1 MRIAVAVALLLLSLS
16 VRSASLIAE
25 VESDLYQRPPV
36 PERWI
41 PADHAAVIN
50 SAREYPREPLRS
62 IEIADF
68 VRVYGVPTYLA
79 SPRSN
84 KGYSFLVYE
93 MADGFKLLVHIGSV
107 ENSMFLAAQLYSR
120 AGNPKG
126 RF

>member
-1 MRIAVAVALLLLSLS
+1 MRIAVALALLLLSLS

-25 VESDLYQRPPV
+25 VESDLYQRLPV
-36 PERWI
+36 PARWI
-41 PADHAAVIN
+41 PSDHAAVIN
-50 SAREYPREPLRS
+50 SAREYPRAPLRS

-93 MADGFKLLVHIGSV
+93 MADGYRLLVHITGV